1 MTPGADHPA
10 RSQAPGADQ
19 PYSAHL
25 EQTLLGEAAHL
36 TRDEVEQR
44 SGVDVE
50 VARALWRA
58 LGFPDPDPEVPAY
71 TEADVDA
78 LERVARLRATSGID
92 EVTAEGFAR
101 VYGQALSHLAETQVG
116 ILLDRLAQ
124 EPHLV
129 DLAQRDL
136 EAAVLAILDVWRA
149 QLPDL
154 EGILVYTWR
163 RHLLAAAQRALSGL
177 ATEMPEDAIAV
188 GFADVV
194 GYTSLTRDMTAAE
207 LEELVVAFERGAYDA
222 IVTHGGRVVKTLGD
236 EVMFVASSP
245 HAATE
250 IGLLLADSFGL
261 ERSIVPPVRVGI
273 AWGPA
278 LARGGDVLGPVVNVA
293 SRCCALARPGTL
305 LVDREMAKALKDDDA
320 FSVRPMRPRAVRG
333 YGHLLASSVRWARG
347 HDGIVSE
354 A

>member
-1 MTPGADHPA
+1 MT
-10 RSQAPGADQ
+10 DQ
-19 PYSAHL
+19 PYAAHL
-25 EQTLLGEAAHL
+25 EQVLLGEAAHL
-36 TRDEVEQR
+36 TRNDVETT
-44 SGVDVE
+44 SGVDAD

-58 LGFPDPDPEVPAY
+58 LGFPDPDPDVPAY
-71 TEADVDA
+71 TQADVDV
-78 LERVARLRATSGID
+78 LERVTRLRETSGID

-116 ILLDRLAQ
+116 ILTDRLAQ
-124 EPHLV
+124 EPQLV
-129 DLAQRDL
+129 DLAGRDL
-136 EAAVLAILDVWRA
+136 DAAVLAIVEVWRA

-154 EGILVYTWR
+154 EGVLVYTWR
-163 RHLLAAAQRALSGL
+163 RHLLAAAERALSGL
-177 ATEMPEDAIAV
+177 STDMPEDATAV

-194 GYTSLTRDMTAAE
+194 GYTSLTRDMATAE
-207 LEELVVAFERGAYDA
+207 LEELVDAFEKGAYDA
-222 IVTHGGRVVKTLGD
+222 IVAHGGRVVKTLGD
-236 EVMFVASSP
+236 EVMFVASTP

-250 IGLLLADSFGL
+250 IGLVLADAFGL
-261 ERSIVPPVRVGI
+261 ERSIVPPVRVGV

-278 LARGGDVLGPVVNVA
+278 LARGGDVFGPVVNVA

-320 FSVRPMRPRAVRG
+320 FHIRPMRPRAVRG

-347 HDGIVSE
+347 HEPEPEHVQGT